1 MTDDQIPEEPP
12 AAPEAGRPA
21 LTRSSRHRVVAGVCG
36 GLGRY
41 LDIDPVVFRVV
52 IAVLGLTGGLG
63 LFLYGLAWL
72 VVPREAADGEGGST
86 ELQRVLTGR
95 VDGQS
100 VGAVLVTVIGTGVF
114 FSSMGDGGQLFPL
127 LLLAALVFLALRY
140 DPERRRRFDGEN
152 PAAPAPG
159 AAPRDRLEDSG
170 PFADWKTWSESVGR
184 DLRVEWRARS
194 AELHER
200 IRARHAEA
208 GTARSEEY
216 GDTPPVGP
224 SGYLWDP
231 RHPERDPYG
240 GGATPPPG
248 APAQPWWQRTDLP
261 EGDPLRKEPREETYQ
276 DRMERRMT
284 DFRERA
290 DRRHEAQRQAME
302 RHRESMA
309 RHREWKARRKAE
321 RGRSVLG
328 ASAVLVSLGASW
340 AVGAA
345 GHGEHRWSTVLAVA
359 LLPLGLAMAISSRWG
374 RTRGLT
380 LLALLLTAG
389 LVLAAGTSATVAD
402 STGDRTWTAAQ
413 DDLRS
418 RYTLGLGDA
427 RLDLS
432 ALDPH
437 GGTLATELRVG
448 AGSARVTV
456 PAGVELRLKLRDGAG
471 GVDLPDGQRFDGP
484 FTNEDVVI
492 EVPDGQP
499 SKGVLEL
506 TVTVGAGDIEVVR

>member
-12 AAPEAGRPA
+12 AAPAEGRPA

-72 VVPREAADGEGGST
+72 VVPREAADGEGGRT

-140 DPERRRRFDGEN
+140 DPERRRRFEGGGDG
-152 PAAPAPG
+152 PAPAG
-159 AAPRDRLEDSG
+159 STGPRDRLEDSG

-184 DLRVEWRARS
+184 DLRAEWKVRG
-194 AELHER
+194 AELQER
-200 IRARHAEA
+200 LRARHAEHHGA
-208 GTARSEEY
+208 GGGAEY

-240 GGATPPPG
+240 GATPPYG
-248 APAQPWWQRTDLP
+248 TPARPWWQRTDLP
-261 EGDPLRKEPREETYQ
+261 EGDPLRKEPREDAHR
-276 DRMERRMT
+276 DRTDRRT
-284 DFRERA
+284 ADFEERA
-290 DRRHEAQRQAME
+290 GRRHEAHRQARE
-302 RHRESMA
+302 RHRA
-309 RHREWKARRKAE
+309 HHEWRARRRAE
-321 RGRSVLG
+321 RGTPVLG
-328 ASAVLVSLGASW
+328 ASAVLVAVGASW
-340 AVGAA
+340 AVAADDHGA
-345 GHGEHRWSTVLAVA
+345 HRWSTVLAVA
-359 LLPLGLAMAISSRWG
+359 LLPLGLAMLLSARWG

-380 LLALLLTAG
+380 FLSLLLTAG

-402 STGDRTWTAAQ
+402 STGDRAWTATAA
-413 DDLRS
+413 DLPA
-418 RYTLGLGDA
+418 RYTLGAGHA

-432 ALDPH
+432 ALDPR

-456 PAGVELRLKLRDGAG
+456 PAGVELRLKLRDGVG
-471 GVDLPDGQRFDGP
+471 DVRLPDGQSFDGP
-484 FTNEDVVI
+484 FTHEDVVI
-492 EVPDGQP
+492 EVPEGQP
-499 SKGVLEL
+499 SRGALEL